1 MFEFVSKI
9 KDFLET
15 LVQTIGEI
23 CSFIFDL
30 IADIVQLASMCVK
43 ALGYCVS
50 IIGFFPSVLIAGFTT
65 ILTIRLVKTI
75 RG

>member
-15 LVQTIGEI
+15 LVQTIVDVCE
-23 CSFIFDL
+23 FIFDL
-30 IADIVQLASMCVK
+30 IGDIVQLAAMCVR
-43 ALGYCVS
+43 ALAYCVN
-50 IIGFFPSVLIAGFTT
+50 IIGFFPSVLIAGFTC
-65 ILTIRLVKTI
+65 ILTIRMVKTI

>member
-15 LVQTIGEI
+15 LVQTIVDV
-23 CSFIFDL
+23 CNFIFEL
-30 IADIVQLASMCVK
+30 IGDIVQLASMCVK
-43 ALGYCVS
+43 SLGYCVN